1 MEQLVQQL
9 RQAFANN
16 FTFYIKSHNYHWSV
30 TGPDFVQY
38 HHFLEEIYSD
48 AQEAIDQYAE
58 KIRQIGAY
66 PEGDYRDIIKNTQ
79 LMDPTDTVTDPFMI
93 FANLMDDIDVIIT
106 QLQDTYDLAGT
117 QREYGIQNFL
127 AERMDA
133 HRQQAWMIQNI
144 LGGDHY
150 ASA

>member
-16 FTFYIKSHNYHWSV
+16 FTFYIKSHSYHWSV

-150 ASA
+150 AST